1 MRLTKSTQEKLQ
13 AILQDQGYLVRYE
26 KGNFKGGYCV
36 VQEQRTVVINK
47 FHPVESKVQALAEV
61 IRQLELNMEIVA
73 ENHLPLVQKIKAE
86 ES

>member
-26 KGNFKGGYCV
+26 KGNFKGGYCI

-61 IRQLELNMEIVA
+61 IRQLELNMEVVE

>member
-26 KGNFKGGYCV
+26 KGNFKGGYCI

-61 IRQLELNMEIVA
+61 IRQLPLNMELLSEA
-73 ENHLPLVQKIKAE
+73 HTSLVTKIKAE
-86 ES
+86 AS

>member
-26 KGNFKGGYCV
+26 KGNFKGGYCI

-61 IRQLELNMEIVA
+61 IRQLELNMDIVA
-73 ENHLPLVQKIKAE
+73 ENHLSLVQKIKAE